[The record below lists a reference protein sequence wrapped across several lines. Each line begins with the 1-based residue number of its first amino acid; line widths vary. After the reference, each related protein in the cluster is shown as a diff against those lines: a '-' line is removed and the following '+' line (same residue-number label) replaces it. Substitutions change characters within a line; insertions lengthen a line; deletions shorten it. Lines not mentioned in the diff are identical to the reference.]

1 MCGPRVPQKR
11 HWQDHGS
18 FLYGQIGQTEYIINK
33 VKEETGMY
41 DAKVVVTG
49 GLGRIISNE
58 TENVDVYDPDLTLKG
73 INLVYRKQNRKGVK

>member
-1 MCGPRVPQKR
+1 
-11 HWQDHGS
+11 
-18 FLYGQIGQTEYIINK
+18 
-33 VKEETGMY
+33 MY

-58 TENVDVYDPDLTLKG
+58 TENVVVYVPDETLKD

>member
-1 MCGPRVPQKR
+1 M
-11 HWQDHGS
+11 
-18 FLYGQIGQTEYIINK
+18 YGQMGQTEYIINK

-58 TENVDVYDPDLTLKG
+58 TENDGCMIGSDIKG
-73 INLVYRKQNRKGVK
+73 HKPRVSQAEPQGSEVIVWIFIRYESFR